1 MRSVVLENEKI
12 KIIDVK
18 KPKLEEKGAI
28 IKVFGCGLCGSD
40 LVKIRENAKNL
51 KLGHEVVGEI
61 VEIDTDTD
69 FKVGDVVALGH
80 HYPCFECDFCRRGH
94 HSQCATFKATNIE
107 PCGFS
112 DYIFASEGH
121 LKNTTFRVPKHL
133 SIDEAS
139 FLEPLA
145 CCVRSVRNADLMSGS
160 KVLVIGLGS
169 IGLIMGQII
178 KAYGHSVFGLD
189 LIDER
194 IDLVKDRNFDDAYNL
209 KNYELK
215 QEYDAVFMTSGADK
229 ALDTALKAIK
239 NGGKIVVFSSTPLNS
254 GYPNNEIYYRE
265 LTVMGS
271 YSPAPVDLKESMR
284 LLSEKKVNVSNI
296 SSEYSLENL
305 EKAIDDTVKNKI
317 LKAFI
322 RL

>member
-1 MRSVVLENEKI
+1 MKSVVLENEKI
-12 KIIDVK
+12 KIVEI
-18 KPKLEEKGAI
+18 PRPLLTEKGAI
-28 IKVFGCGLCGSD
+28 VKVFGCGLCGSD
-40 LVKIRENAKNL
+40 LVKIREKAQNL

-61 VEIDTDTD
+61 LEIDSDTK
-69 FKVGDVVALGH
+69 FQVGDVVALGH
-80 HYPCFECDFCRRGH
+80 HYPCFDCDFCNRGH
-94 HSQCATFKATNIE
+94 HSQCATFKNTNIE

-112 DYIFASEGH
+112 DYIFVSEGH
-121 LKNTTFRVPKHL
+121 LNNTTFKVPRHL

-145 CCVRSVRNADLMSGS
+145 CCVRSIRNADLMHGS
-160 KVLVIGLGS
+160 KVLVVGLGS
-169 IGLIMGQII
+169 IGLIMGQAI

-194 IDLVKDRNFDDAYNL
+194 VDLAKNRNFDDAYNL

-229 ALDTALKAIK
+229 ALETALKAIK
-239 NGGKIVVFSSTPLNS
+239 NGGKIVVFSSTPMNS

-271 YSPAPVDLKESMR
+271 YSPAPIDLKESMR
-284 LLSEKKVNVSNI
+284 LLEENKVNVVSI
-296 SSEYSLENL
+296 SSEYSIENL
-305 EKAIDDTVKNKI
+305 VQAIDDTIKNKI